1 MTAPKPARAA
11 VIVALMVVAA
21 PVAAQVP
28 DTAQGI
34 PPSTADSLRRI
45 KPISA
50 FWRSLLIPGWG
61 QAVTHR
67 WVTGAAFVVWEGTC
81 IMMMKKA
88 QGELDHIR
96 AVGATHATGKR
107 QEKEDW
113 LTLLV
118 FNHLF
123 SGAEAFVSAHLQD
136 FPEDLRV
143 RVSPRGFSV
152 SFPLPRP

>member
-1 MTAPKPARAA
+1 MRRRQPSAIRHP
-11 VIVALMVVAA
+11 VGLGILLVALAA
-21 PVAAQVP
+21 CPLLAQ
-28 DTAQGI
+28 DTI
-34 PPSTADSLRRI
+34 PQSTPDSLRRI

-50 FWRSLLIPGWG
+50 FLRSALIPGWG

-67 WVTGAAFVVWEGTC
+67 WVTGAAFVAWEGTC

-96 AVGATHATGKR
+96 AVGANHATGKR

-136 FPEDLRV
+136 FPEDLHF
-143 RVSPRGFSV
+143 RVSPHGVSV
-152 SFPLPRP
+152 SFALPRP

>member
-1 MTAPKPARAA
+1 M
-11 VIVALMVVAA
+11 LVAA

-28 DTAQGI
+28 DTATAI

-50 FWRSLLIPGWG
+50 FLRSLIIPGWG

-81 IMMMKKA
+81 IMMTHKA
-88 QGELDHIR
+88 AGELDHIR
-96 AVGATHATGKR
+96 AVGADHATGKR

-113 LTLLV
+113 VTLLV

-136 FPEDLRV
+136 FPEDLHV